1 VDTVKETGLGR
12 TQLPGATTSMVIP
25 SASAIGYAAVPTA
38 TVTGYSFVGAIDVM
52 NLTAGAITTTI
63 AVTNAQT
70 VVAAN
75 SGSQLLVF
83 SNDSDNVTVISPG
96 SAAPPV
102 DTSCFSGTPNTVCTI
117 LTGFSRPVYAVVSGT
132 TAYVLN
138 CGLQCGGTQPA
149 SVMVLDLNALTVTG
163 SVQVDG
169 ATWGIISGSTLYVA
183 GTSPLIANNACTGQT
198 TAAQVC
204 GRLDMIDLGS
214 LTVTGTAVITDGHHD
229 RMDMGSNG
237 RLFIGS
243 YNCTDVGN
251 VNNPNGEVRGCL
263 SIFNTNT
270 GAVVIPP
277 DNGDVGGLQGFV
289 GRNVEYVA
297 EGGALRVYDTTKDVL
312 LINDFVPQGT
322 IDVVGHVGD
331 VKAIDFF

>member
-1 VDTVKETGLGR
+1 
-12 TQLPGATTSMVIP
+12 
-25 SASAIGYAAVPTA
+25 
-38 TVTGYSFVGAIDVM
+38 
-52 NLTAGAITTTI
+52 
-63 AVTNAQT
+63 
-70 VVAAN
+70 
-75 SGSQLLVF
+75 
-83 SNDSDNVTVISPG
+83 
-96 SAAPPV
+96 
-102 DTSCFSGTPNTVCTI
+102 
-117 LTGFSRPVYAVVSGT
+117 
-132 TAYVLN
+132 
-138 CGLQCGGTQPA
+138 
-149 SVMVLDLNALTVTG
+149 MVLDLNALTVTAN
-163 SVQVDG
+163 VQVDG
-169 ATWGIISGSTLYVA
+169 ATWAIISGSTLYVA
-183 GTSPLIANNACTGQT
+183 GTSTLTASNACTGQT

-204 GRLDMIDLGS
+204 GRLDMVDLGS

-243 YNCTDVGN
+243 YNCTNIGN
-251 VNNPNGEVRGCL
+251 VNNPSGEVRGCL

-289 GRNVEYVA
+289 RRNVEYVA